1 MVDELRITSRNA
13 LATPSNFL
21 DFVPIRQQPGLEIV
35 LRGVRVESGFR
46 PDPMPHLVLR
56 ISGVRP

>member
-1 MVDELRITSRNA
+1 
-13 LATPSNFL
+13 
-21 DFVPIRQQPGLEIV
+21 V